1 MFTKEEIRR
10 NLLGCFEI
18 MLFIPYGVE
27 RFETSRSDAVKS
39 FIITLL
45 LLPPSLL
52 VMAALSQGYSWNLL
66 FSLHT
71 ARFFVTMAAFLG
83 AVYFLAKQLGRQ
95 EHFFRFVTISN
106 WINIPTVL
114 LCAPIMIGFFIGGD
128 MTVLKNYAIFIT
140 MLGYVY
146 CAFVLTHTFRI
157 PWEMGGFIAIVGLA
171 IDQNML
177 EITTQIRDA
186 LT

>member
-1 MFTKEEIRR
+1 
-10 NLLGCFEI
+10 
-18 MLFIPYGVE
+18 
-27 RFETSRSDAVKS
+27 
-39 FIITLL
+39 
-45 LLPPSLL
+45 
-52 VMAALSQGYSWNLL
+52 
-66 FSLHT
+66 
-71 ARFFVTMAAFLG
+71 
-83 AVYFLAKQLGRQ
+83 
-95 EHFFRFVTISN
+95 
-106 WINIPTVL
+106 
-114 LCAPIMIGFFIGGD
+114 